1 VELTEQRLSFFQIP
15 CVEAFGEP
23 AIYRSEQIVGLIPL
37 ALIAPEASEAGGSAQ
52 RGEGKAR
59 QPTQVTGNQFTINAT
74 DVLYS
79 AMPQ

>member
-1 VELTEQRLSFFQIP
+1 
-15 CVEAFGEP
+15 
-23 AIYRSEQIVGLIPL
+23 VGLIPL
-37 ALIAPEASEAGGSAQ
+37 ALIAPEASEAGGSEQ

-59 QPTQVTGNQFTINAT
+59 QPIQVTGNQFTINAT